1 MNLSDIWADF
11 IYPLCA
17 ILIPVLAT
25 IHTLNMRLKNENKEK
40 HQPYLNL
47 STVDNLFHLNK
58 NKYYLTI
65 NNEMDFLDYN
75 QLKLEIKLKNIGY
88 GVATNVK
95 FYNLL
100 TGFQIDGN
108 QEISDKLNQRL
119 FTTFD
124 IARDEEKKVQV
135 IINYHNEQINMNRI
149 LCVYQDLNGNVYDF
163 IIAINVKPKNK
174 FDYFSYQPSS
184 LSYQRWIKENK
195 SHRYNIL
202 KNYKTL

>member
-1 MNLSDIWADF
+1 MNLADVWTNF
-11 IYPLCA
+11 LYPLFA

-40 HQPYLNL
+40 PQPYLVLDN
-47 STVDNLFHLNK
+47 VDNLFHLNK

-65 NNEMDFLDYN
+65 NNEMEFLEAN
-75 QLKLEIKLKNIGY
+75 ELKLEIRLKNIGY

-100 TGFQIDGN
+100 NACQIDGN
-108 QEISDKLNQRL
+108 QEISDKINQQL

-124 IARDEEKKVQV
+124 ISRGEDKKVQV
-135 IINYHNEQINMNRI
+135 VINYNKNQINMNRI
-149 LCVYQDLNGNVYDF
+149 LCVYQDLNHNVYDF
-163 IIAINVKPKNK
+163 IIAINIKKKNR

-195 SHRYNIL
+195 THREKIL
-202 KNYKTL
+202 KNYKNL